1 MFWRSSPVRTVH
13 RHLLH
18 SLLIL
23 MLALTLTF
31 PTLRAAE
38 STPIGQPELTVV
50 VPPGKRMI
58 GEVGLTA
65 IGEGYLSPVTSTARP
80 FTHLMLRWE
89 ADLPGDTHL
98 ELAVRASL
106 DGTAW
111 TDWGMVSENHDLWMP
126 EDGEHVFWS
135 SEIYAGPGMR
145 FWQVRVRPE
154 ASADGQLP
162 TLQRIHLYHLDAR
175 FGPAIPI
182 ATPATT
188 DPAALSRPP
197 VVSRTA
203 WGSPDGQGSRA
214 EPDYY
219 PVRHMVV
226 HHTTGSNS
234 LRSGEVW
241 ADRVRSIWSFH
252 ALTRGWGDIG
262 YNYLIDPNGVIYEGR
277 AGGDDAVG
285 FHDTANYGSMGVAL
299 IGDYSSVAPQTAA
312 LNSLVDLFA
321 WKAEQKDIDPL
332 GRSFYYGCSR
342 SRFCHPFNPGA
353 VVDHISGHRHV
364 TPRTACPG
372 EQAVNLLPELRQ
384 RVMDRLGSPN
394 PQPEAAIEL
403 SGVRYERL
411 SLASGELLKVVFTI
425 KNSGPVAIEGQT
437 PEAVA
442 VGSYTPGLELEQS
455 HVYEE
460 QECFIGSPTTSY
472 RTFPKVRGRFR
483 VMLGPV
489 DAARQPPCAGDTGGY
504 PWRWGIGGRLEPGA
518 TREIVGYVRLHTSGE
533 ITLKAGAIYEYMSY
547 QARDVA
553 PTTITVSAE
562 RQLPLPTAYDLSLN
576 PLAHVYQLGPTT
588 VDLLERTADPT
599 AVVRGA
605 YVGSFTWFGE
615 ERNWALGGPL
625 PGLND
630 YFMVEQV
637 RVFTAP
643 VTGTYTFQLNSDDGA
658 WLWINNQLLISY
670 PGRHDAI
677 PITATIEL
685 AAGHHLLGVKMFE
698 LTGAAI
704 VGYSVRPP
712 GSDSFISLQD
722 GLIDTTDDHSGSHV
736 RSLNGLTIAA
746 TDLGGSGIDQLR
758 VMLNGAAW
766 QTITSTMTTVKGFQS
781 GLNTLSYIAV
791 DKAGNLSE
799 QRQIMVNIDPN
810 LGVRR
815 VYLPVVHGP

>member
-1 MFWRSSPVRTVH
+1 MRTVH
-13 RHLLH
+13 RYLLH
-18 SLLIL
+18 SMLVLV
-23 MLALTLTF
+23 LALTLTL
-31 PTLRAAE
+31 PILRAAE
-38 STPIGQPELTVV
+38 STPIGQPEVSVIL
-50 VPPGKRMI
+50 PPGERAR
-58 GEVGLTA
+58 GAVGLTA
-65 IGEGYLSPVTSTARP
+65 TGEGYLSPVTSTARP

-89 ADLPGDTHL
+89 ADLPADTHL

-106 DGTAW
+106 DGVEW
-111 TDWGMVSENHDLWMP
+111 TDWGAVNENHDLWMP

-145 FWQVRVRPE
+145 FWQVRVRQE
-154 ASADGQLP
+154 AGGDGQLS

-175 FGPAIPI
+175 FGPAQPI
-182 ATPATT
+182 ATPAA
-188 DPAALSRPP
+188 DPTALSRPP

-226 HHTTGSNS
+226 HHTADANS
-234 LRSGEVW
+234 LRSGQVW
-241 ADRVRSIWSFH
+241 ADRVRAIWSFH
-252 ALTRGWGDIG
+252 TITRGWGDIG

-285 FHDTANYGSMGVAL
+285 FHDAANYGSMGVAL
-299 IGDYSSVAPQTAA
+299 IGTYSSVAPQTAA

-342 SRFCHPFNPGA
+342 SSSCKSLNPGA
-353 VVDHISGHRHV
+353 VVVHIAGHRDV
-364 TPRTACPG
+364 KSTTCPG
-372 EQAVNLLPELRQ
+372 DQAANLLPELRQ
-384 RVMDRLGSPN
+384 RVLDRLGSLN
-394 PQPEAAIEL
+394 PHPEAAIEL

-411 SLASGELLKVVFTI
+411 SLASGDLLKVVFTI

-442 VGSYTPGLELEQS
+442 LGSHTPGLELEQS
-455 HVYEE
+455 HAYDE
-460 QECFIGSPTTSY
+460 QECFLGSSTESY
-472 RTFPKVRGRFR
+472 PTFPKVRGRFR

-518 TREIVGYVRLHTSGE
+518 TREIIGYVRLRTPGE
-533 ITLKAGAIYEYMSY
+533 ITLKAGTIYEYVRY

-553 PTTITVSAE
+553 PTTITVGAE
-562 RQLPLPTAYDLSLN
+562 RQSPLLASHDPALN

-605 YVGSFTWFGE
+605 YLGSFTWSGE
-615 ERNWALGGPL
+615 ERNWGLGGPL
-625 PGLND
+625 PGLSD

-637 RVFTAP
+637 RVFEAP
-643 VTGTYTFQLNSDDGA
+643 ITGTYTFQLNSDDGA
-658 WLWINNQLLISY
+658 WLWINDQLLISY

-677 PITATIEL
+677 PVTATIEL
-685 AAGHHLLGVKMFE
+685 TAGRHQLSVKMFE

-704 VGYSVRPP
+704 AGYRVRLP
-712 GSDSFISLQD
+712 GSNSFTLLQD
-722 GLIDTTDDHSGSHV
+722 GLVGMHDTRLGSRF

-746 TDLGGSGIDQLR
+746 TDFGGSGVDQLR

-766 QTITSTMTTVKGFQS
+766 QTITSTVTTVSGFQP
-781 GLNTLSYIAV
+781 GLNTLSYVAV
-791 DKAGNLSE
+791 DRAGNLSE
-799 QRQIMVNIDPN
+799 QHHITVNVDPD
-810 LGVRR
+810 LAVRR
-815 VYLPVVHGP
+815 VYLPTVSGP